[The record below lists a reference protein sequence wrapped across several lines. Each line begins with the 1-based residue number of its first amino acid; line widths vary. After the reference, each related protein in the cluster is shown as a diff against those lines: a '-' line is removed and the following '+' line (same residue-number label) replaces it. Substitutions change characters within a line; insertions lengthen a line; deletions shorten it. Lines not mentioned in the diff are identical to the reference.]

1 MPQNYISAQIDELR
15 LDHSRNTE
23 DLQDE
28 HIF

>member
-1 MPQNYISAQIDELR
+1 MPQNYISAQMDELR
-15 LDHSRNTE
+15 LDHPRNTE